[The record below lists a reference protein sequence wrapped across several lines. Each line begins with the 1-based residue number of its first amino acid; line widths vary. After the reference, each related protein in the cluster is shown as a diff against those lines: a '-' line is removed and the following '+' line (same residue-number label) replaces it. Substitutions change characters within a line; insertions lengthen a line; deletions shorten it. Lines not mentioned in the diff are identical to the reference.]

1 MSDKP
6 RPIVVRVDR
15 QPTAKFVV
23 TVVDQVLPN
32 VSPNDGE
39 LDEPVLRTLLADK
52 YRLSPSEI
60 ESLIRQA
67 KANPAVK
74 PTPVLKGNFHDR

>member
-15 QPTAKFVV
+15 QPAAKFVV

-32 VSPNDGE
+32 VSRNDGE
-39 LDEPVLRTLLADK
+39 LDEPELRTLLADK

-60 ESLIRQA
+60 EALIRQA

-74 PTPVLKGNFHDR
+74 PTPVLKR